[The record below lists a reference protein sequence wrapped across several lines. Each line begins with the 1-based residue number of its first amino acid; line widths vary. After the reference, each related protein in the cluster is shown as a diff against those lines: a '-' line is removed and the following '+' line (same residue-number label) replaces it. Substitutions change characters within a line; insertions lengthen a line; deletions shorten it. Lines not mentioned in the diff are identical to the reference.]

1 MLTRVNNRRP
11 ARVAGFTLVELMV
24 ALVVGLVVIGA
35 VLALIVSIMR
45 ANQQTIQA
53 TRLTQELRATAEL
66 INNEVRRARGV
77 ADPLSFAKIPDTN
90 AVKQAIVAVTVSG
103 NCILYAYEGG
113 VGGDFRAIRLNGGK
127 IVVASAAT
135 RAAAGCGST
144 GVELTSNNVVIDSLT
159 FTAPGAPPVDRVRR
173 IEMTITGRL
182 ANPASDMGNI
192 TRTITQSIFIPSVGA
207 GST

>member
-1 MLTRVNNRRP
+1 MLTRVHYRRP
-11 ARVAGFTLVELMV
+11 ARVAGFTLIELMV

-77 ADPLSFAKIPDTN
+77 DDPLSVAKLAAGNPFKD
-90 AVKQAIVAVTVSG
+90 VTVGAS
-103 NCILYAYEGG
+103 CILYAYEGG
-113 VGGDFRAIRLNGGK
+113 VGGNFRAIRLDGGK
-127 IVVASAAT
+127 VVVVSAAT
-135 RAAAGCGST
+135 RAAAGCGT
-144 GVELTSNNVVIDSLT
+144 GGVDLTSENVVIDNLT

-182 ANPASDMGNI
+182 ANPASDMGTI
-192 TRTITQSIFIPSVGA
+192 TRTITQSIFIPSVGV

>member
-77 ADPLSFAKIPDTN
+77 DDPLSVAKLAAGNPFKD
-90 AVKQAIVAVTVSG
+90 VTVGAS
-103 NCILYAYEGG
+103 CILYAYEGG
-113 VGGDFRAIRLNGGK
+113 IGGNFRAIRLDGGK
-127 IVVASAAT
+127 VVVVSAAT
-135 RAAAGCGST
+135 RAAAGCGT
-144 GVELTSNNVVIDSLT
+144 AGVDLTSENVIIDNLT

-192 TRTITQSIFIPSVGA
+192 TRTITQSIFIPSVGV

>member
-1 MLTRVNNRRP
+1 MLTRVHNRRP
-11 ARVAGFTLVELMV
+11 VRVAGFTLIELMV

-66 INNEVRRARGV
+66 INNEVRRSRGV
-77 ADPLSFAKIPDTN
+77 DDPLSVAKLAAGNPFKD
-90 AVKQAIVAVTVSG
+90 VTVGAS
-103 NCILYAYEGG
+103 CILYAYEGG
-113 VGGDFRAIRLNGGK
+113 VGGNFRAIRLDGGK
-127 IVVASAAT
+127 VVVVSAAT
-135 RAAAGCGST
+135 RAAAGCGT
-144 GVELTSNNVVIDSLT
+144 GGVDLTSENVVIDNLT

-182 ANPASDMGNI
+182 ANPASDMGTI
-192 TRTITQSIFIPSVGA
+192 TRTITQSIFIPSVGV